1 MIIIIKMIR
10 WQDDDHQDYDYS
22 EIWDI
27 KSIVSSC
34 HGNDSQISENEYD
47 ENDNVDYVRWWWRR
61 WRYISMHDDNGN
73 SVVGHDDDGN

>member
-47 ENDNVDYVRWWWRR
+47 ENDNVDYVR
-61 WRYISMHDDNGN
+61 
-73 SVVGHDDDGN
+73 